1 MSDSEVLREIQ
12 ADMRVIRESQ
22 IRAEPA
28 IKLATAHERLLK
40 GVTGVNG
47 VVGDVAALK
56 GSEERRQAGYKR
68 MWGVL
73 VAFGVAGASSLGHL
87 FFRGEK

>member
-1 MSDSEVLREIQ
+1 MSDGEVLREIQ

-28 IKLATAHERLLK
+28 TKLAAAHELLLK
-40 GVTGVNG
+40 GRTGVNG
-47 VVGDVAALK
+47 LVGDVAALK
-56 GSEERRQAGYKR
+56 STEERRQAGYRR

-87 FFRGEK
+87 LSREK